1 MAKKTIIDE
10 DLVRQAIGNTPS
22 ILDADPPPFDERII
36 KTVEVPAEAPQSGER
51 RRRVALPDFEQTFL
65 NVAEIRDRAAVY
77 ISGDTKRK
85 ILGVVR
91 RIGSDRMTVTS
102 YVENILRHH
111 LETYSEEINA
121 LSEVRNSGK
130 LL

>member
-36 KTVEVPAEAPQSGER
+36 KTVEVPAETTQLGER

-65 NVAEIRDRAAVY
+65 NVAEIRDRAAV
-77 ISGDTKRK
+77 
-85 ILGVVR
+85 
-91 RIGSDRMTVTS
+91 
-102 YVENILRHH
+102 
-111 LETYSEEINA
+111 
-121 LSEVRNSGK
+121 
-130 LL
+130 

>member
-36 KTVEVPAEAPQSGER
+36 KTVEVPAETPQSGER
-51 RRRVALPDFEQTFL
+51 RKRMAVPDFEQTFMSL
-65 NVAEIRDRAAVY
+65 VDIRFRAAIYVSAETKHK
-77 ISGDTKRK
+77 ISEVVKK
-85 ILGVVR
+85 IGKD
-91 RIGSDRMTVTS
+91 GMTATS

-111 LETYSEEINA
+111 LETYKDEIN
-121 LSEVRNSGK
+121 RIHKYQNFK
-130 LL
+130 NLL

>member
-1 MAKKTIIDE
+1 M
-10 DLVRQAIGNTPS
+10 
-22 ILDADPPPFDERII
+22 
-36 KTVEVPAEAPQSGER
+36 
-51 RRRVALPDFEQTFL
+51 
-65 NVAEIRDRAAVY
+65 Y

-121 LSEVRNSGK
+121 LYEARNSGK

>member
-1 MAKKTIIDE
+1 M
-10 DLVRQAIGNTPS
+10 
-22 ILDADPPPFDERII
+22 
-36 KTVEVPAEAPQSGER
+36 
-51 RRRVALPDFEQTFL
+51 
-65 NVAEIRDRAAVY
+65 Y

-91 RIGSDRMTVTS
+91 RIGSNRMTVTS

-121 LSEVRNSGK
+121 LYEARNSGK